1 MMAELVFY
9 LLAGLLIISALT
21 VVLAQNPVHSV
32 MALIFAFL
40 NGASLLIMT
49 GLEFFPIIWIIVYV
63 GAVVILFLFIV
74 MTISTADQRKGFQ
87 WTLLPFFMTFA
98 LVLVKSLSD
107 GSFIAGKNHA
117 DFSAKALGLTLYS
130 DYFLQFQLAGL
141 ILLVALIGIIVIAQ
155 REDQEGVKKQSVWKQ
170 LTTSPGKR
178 ITLIK
183 DKK

>member
-1 MMAELVFY
+1 MAELVFY

-21 VVLAQNPVHSV
+21 VVLAANPVHSV

-74 MTISTADQRKGFQ
+74 MTISTAEQQKGFK
-87 WTLLPFFMTFA
+87 WTLLPFFLTFS
-98 LVLVKSLSD
+98 LLLIKSLSS
-107 GSFIAGKNHA
+107 GSFVITSNRG
-117 DFSAKALGLTLYS
+117 DFSPKTLGLHFYS

-155 REDQEGVKKQSVWKQ
+155 KEDKNGVKRQSVWQQ
-170 LTTSPGKR
+170 LTTSPRKR

-183 DKK
+183 DNK